1 MFELAPELKRDCIE
15 LADWP
20 LCKVLLLNDSQYPW
34 FILVPRQ
41 NDLKEIVDLSEQE
54 QIVFIKE
61 SAMLSKLIQEVFN
74 PDKLNVAAIGNMVPQ
89 LHIHHIARFKTDAVW
104 PAPVRVNYQQNLIQM
119 NRLVQSLIS
128 LLIFN
133 SLPSVQFYTRG
144 PFYRYLRPNTSAPCS
159 KIISTGILAAVNLSK
174 LLANSAFI
182 VPCSLTKVSTP

>member
-104 PAPVRVNYQQNLIQM
+104 PAPVWGK
-119 NRLVQSLIS
+119 
-128 LLIFN
+128 
-133 SLPSVQFYTRG
+133 LPAKPYSNEQIGTIINQF
-144 PFYRYLRPNTSAPCS
+144 AD
-159 KIISTGILAAVNLSK
+159 I
-174 LLANSAFI
+174 
-182 VPCSLTKVSTP
+182 

>member
-41 NDLKEIVDLSEQE
+41 NYLKEIIDLSEQD

-61 SAMLSKLIQEVFN
+61 SAILSKLIQEVFN

-89 LHIHHIARFKTDAVW
+89 LHIHHIARFKNDVAW
-104 PAPVRVNYQQNLIQM
+104 PAPVWGKYPAKPYSNEQIGEIIN
-119 NRLVQSLIS
+119 
-128 LLIFN
+128 
-133 SLPSVQFYTRG
+133 QF
-144 PFYRYLRPNTSAPCS
+144 AD
-159 KIISTGILAAVNLSK
+159 I
-174 LLANSAFI
+174 
-182 VPCSLTKVSTP
+182 

>member
-41 NDLKEIVDLSEQE
+41 NDLKEIIDLSEQD

-61 SAMLSKLIQEVFN
+61 SAILSKLIQEVFA

-89 LHIHHIARFKTDAVW
+89 LHIHHIARFKNDVAW
-104 PAPVRVNYQQNLIQM
+104 PAPVWGKFPAKPYSNEQIGEIIN
-119 NRLVQSLIS
+119 
-128 LLIFN
+128 
-133 SLPSVQFYTRG
+133 QF
-144 PFYRYLRPNTSAPCS
+144 AD
-159 KIISTGILAAVNLSK
+159 I
-174 LLANSAFI
+174 
-182 VPCSLTKVSTP
+182 